1 MKKLMALWL
10 AAVTVGVIS
19 AEAAM
24 AQSAMA
30 QSLGYV
36 DTAQVFN
43 SYGEAKRAQDQFRKK
58 AEEYQEELG
67 ERQKQIEAAR
77 KAGKPEAEIQKMMKD
92 AEEDLMPKKKA
103 VEELDRKLSTQIKV
117 KIEKAIAD
125 SAKAKKITT
134 VVDKQIIL
142 YGGTDLTS
150 DVLKRLK

>member
-1 MKKLMALWL
+1 MKKLMALAL
-10 AAVTVGVIS
+10 AAATVGLMS
-19 AEAAM
+19 AEAAL
-24 AQSAMA
+24 A
-30 QSLGYV
+30 QSLGFV

-77 KAGKPEAEIQKMMKD
+77 KAGKSEAEIQKMMKD
-92 AEEDLMPKKKA
+92 AETDLMPKKKA

-125 SAKAKKITT
+125 SAKAKKVTA
-134 VVDKQIIL
+134 VVDKQVIL
-142 YGGTDLTS
+142 YGGTDLTN